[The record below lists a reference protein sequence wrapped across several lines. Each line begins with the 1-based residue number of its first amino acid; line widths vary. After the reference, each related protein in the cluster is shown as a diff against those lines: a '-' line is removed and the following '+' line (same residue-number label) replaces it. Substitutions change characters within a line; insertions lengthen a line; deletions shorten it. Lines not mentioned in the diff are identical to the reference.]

1 MSRDAKTEPERAELL
16 PSPGLREQVL
26 RRCSEEMLRRREADR
41 FRRSRWRWSLAGG
54 VACLLLLNAMEER
67 QTTARIAGMM
77 QGRSPIVVAT
87 RAAQGHGRLLLA
99 RATLL
104 RALLRNPDSL

>member
-1 MSRDAKTEPERAELL
+1 MSRDLKSHPLVPESL

-26 RRCSEEMLRRREADR
+26 RRCSEEMAQRRAAER
-41 FRRSRWRWSLAGG
+41 FRRSRWRWSMAGG

-67 QTTARIAGMM
+67 QTNARIAGMLH
-77 QGRSPIVVAT
+77 GRSPIVVAT
-87 RAAQGHGRLLLA
+87 RANQEHGRLLLA